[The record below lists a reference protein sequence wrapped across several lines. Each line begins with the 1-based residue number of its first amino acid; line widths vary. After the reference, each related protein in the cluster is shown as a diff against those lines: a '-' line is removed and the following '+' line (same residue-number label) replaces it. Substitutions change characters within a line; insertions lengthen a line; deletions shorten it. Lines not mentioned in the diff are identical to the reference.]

1 MKAERWTGMEVTAVL
16 PERGNEE
23 RQVND
28 ELKAPP
34 KKSFEE
40 V

>member
-1 MKAERWTGMEVTAVL
+1 MEVTAVL
-16 PERGNEE
+16 TERGNEE

-34 KKSFEE
+34 PKKKF
-40 V
+40 